1 MNKQKEIKSP
11 KYKMNTQP
19 AQAPSTIVGEN
30 PLNARAQALKNL
42 HIANANFEKNYA
54 GEKAD
59 DAANNL
65 LNAVREYQK
74 ACKE

>member
-1 MNKQKEIKSP
+1 
-11 KYKMNTQP
+11 MNTQP
-19 AQAPSTIVGEN
+19 APSTVVGG
-30 PLNARAQALKNL
+30 NAREQALKNL

-65 LNAVREYQK
+65 LKAVREYQK